1 MEQLYEFFRS
11 LLQDTNTSFVRYL
24 HEDIDWN
31 ARMIA
36 IVGARGVGK
45 TTMLLQHIKI
55 YNSTDDTLFVSADD
69 FYFTQHKLFDTASAF
84 YKNNGKH
91 LYIDEIHK
99 YSDWSRELKMIY
111 DHFPKLQVIFTGSS
125 ILDIYKG
132 SADLSRRVLMYHL
145 AGLSFREYLNI
156 SQNTNLKVYSLEEII
171 RNKVELPRN
180 IEHPLPLFKEYLEKG
195 YYPFFNEGSYKQR
208 LRQILT
214 LALESD
220 IPFYANMTVTTSRK
234 LKQLLYIISQSVPF
248 KPNFTKIATIME
260 VHRNQVTDFMFYLEK
275 AGIVSQ
281 LRTEVQ
287 GIRAL
292 GKVEKV
298 YLGNTNL
305 IHALAEEKI
314 EIGNL
319 RETFFFSQMSVRHD
333 VFSSDIS
340 DFTING
346 KTFEIGGKKKGQK
359 QIEKAT
365 EGYIVKDDIEFG
377 YMNSVPLWAFGF
389 NY

>member
-1 MEQLYEFFRS
+1 MEQLYELFRS
-11 LLQDTNTSFVRYL
+11 LLQETNTSFVRYL
-24 HEDIDWN
+24 HSEIDWN

-55 YNSTDDTLFVSADD
+55 HNSTDDTLFISADD
-69 FYFTQHKLFDTASAF
+69 LYFTAHKLFDTASSF

-99 YSDWSRELKMIY
+99 YSDWSKELKMIY
-111 DHFPKLQVIFTGSS
+111 DYFPKLQVIFTGSS

-156 SQNTNLKVYSLEEII
+156 SLKTDLPAYSLEEII
-171 RNKVELPRN
+171 KNKVGLPG
-180 IEHPLPLFKEYLEKG
+180 IEHPLPLFKEYLQKG
-195 YYPFFNEGSYKQR
+195 YYPFFTEGGYEQR

-214 LALESD
+214 LTLESD
-220 IPFYANMTVTTSRK
+220 IPFYAGMTVTTSKK
-234 LKQLLYIISQSVPF
+234 LKQLLYIISKSVPF
-248 KPNFTKIATIME
+248 KPNFTKIATMME

-275 AGIVSQ
+275 AGIISQ
-281 LRTEVQ
+281 LRTQVQ

-292 GKVEKV
+292 GKIEKV

-305 IHALAEEKI
+305 IHTLAEDKP
-314 EIGNL
+314 EIGNT
-319 RETFFFSQMSVRHD
+319 RETFFFSQMSVKND

-359 QIEKAT
+359 QIEEAA

-377 YMNSVPLWAFGF
+377 YMNTVPLWAFGF

>member
-1 MEQLYEFFRS
+1 MEQLYELFRS
-11 LLQDTNTSFVRYL
+11 LLQETNTSFVRYL
-24 HEDIDWN
+24 HSEIDWN

-55 YNSTDDTLFVSADD
+55 HNSTDDTLFISADD
-69 FYFTQHKLFDTASAF
+69 LYFTEHKLFDTASTF

-156 SQNTNLKVYSLEEII
+156 SQKMDLPAYSLEEII
-171 RNKVELPRN
+171 KNKVELPD
-180 IEHPLPLFKEYLEKG
+180 IEHPLPLFREYLQKG
-195 YYPFFNEGSYKQR
+195 YYPFFAEGGYEQR

-214 LALESD
+214 LTLESD
-220 IPFYANMTVTTSRK
+220 IPFYASMTVTTSKK
-234 LKQLLYIISQSVPF
+234 LKQLLYIISKSVPF
-248 KPNFTKIATIME
+248 KPNFTKIATMME

-275 AGIVSQ
+275 AGIISQ
-281 LRTEVQ
+281 LRTQVQ

-305 IHALAEEKI
+305 IHALAEDKP

-319 RETFFFSQMSVRHD
+319 RETFFFSQMSVKND

-340 DFTING
+340 DFTINS

-359 QIEKAT
+359 QIEEAT
-365 EGYIVKDDIEFG
+365 EGYVVKDDIEFG

>member
-1 MEQLYEFFRS
+1 MNQLYELFRS
-11 LLQDTNTSFVRYL
+11 LLQETSTLFVRYL
-24 HEDIDWN
+24 HDEIDWN

-45 TTMLLQHIKI
+45 TTMLLQHIKLSSSI
-55 YNSTDDTLFVSADD
+55 DDTLFVSADD
-69 FYFTQHKLFDTASAF
+69 FYFTEYKLFDVASDF
-84 YKNNGKH
+84 YKNNGKY

-111 DHFPKLQVIFTGSS
+111 DHFPKLQIIFTGSS

-156 SQNTNLKVYSLEEII
+156 SMGINLPSYTLEDII
-171 RNKVELPRN
+171 KNRVQLSV
-180 IEHPLPLFKEYLEKG
+180 IEHPLPLFKEYIQKG
-195 YYPFFNEGSYKQR
+195 YYPFFAEGGYEQR
-208 LRQILT
+208 LRQILNLT
-214 LALESD
+214 LESD
-220 IPFYANMTVTTSRK
+220 IPVYASMNIATSKK

-248 KPNFTKIATIME
+248 KPNFTKIATMMD
-260 VHRNQVTDFMFYLEK
+260 VHRNQVTDFMYYLEK
-275 AGIVSQ
+275 AGVISQ
-281 LRTEVQ
+281 LRSEVK

-292 GKVEKV
+292 GKIEKV

-305 IHALAEEKI
+305 IHALVDNDSD
-314 EIGNL
+314 IGNL
-319 RETFFFSQMSVRHD
+319 RETFFFTTMSVRNS

-340 DFTING
+340 DFTIDG

-359 QIEKAT
+359 QIETAT
-365 EGYIVKDDIEFG
+365 EGYVVKDDIEFG
-377 YMNSVPLWAFGF
+377 YLNSVPLWAFGF

>member
-1 MEQLYEFFRS
+1 MEQLYEFFRA
-11 LLQDTNTSFVRYL
+11 LLQETNTFFIRYL
-24 HEDIDWN
+24 HNEINWD

-36 IVGARGVGK
+36 VVGARGTGK
-45 TTMLLQHIKI
+45 TTLLLQHIKM
-55 YNSTDDTLFVSADD
+55 YNLAEETLFVSADD
-69 FYFTQHKLFDTASAF
+69 LYFTEHKLFDTASAF

-145 AGLSFREYLNI
+145 AGLSFREYINI
-156 SQNTNLKVYSLEEII
+156 SRGTNMPSYSLEQVIK
-171 RNKVELPRN
+171 NKVELPG
-180 IEHPLPLFKEYLEKG
+180 IEHPLPLFKEYLLKG
-195 YYPFFNEGSYKQR
+195 YYPFFTEAGYEQR
-208 LRQILT
+208 LRQILNLT
-214 LALESD
+214 LESD
-220 IPFYANMTVTTSRK
+220 IPFYANMNIATSKK

-248 KPNFTKIATIME
+248 KPNFTKIATMMD
-260 VHRNQVTDFMFYLEK
+260 VHRNQVTDFMYYLEK
-275 AGIVSQ
+275 AGIISQ
-281 LRTEVQ
+281 LRAEVK

-292 GKVEKV
+292 GKVDKV

-305 IHALAEEKI
+305 IYALAEDKPD
-314 EIGNL
+314 IGNL
-319 RETFFFSQMSVRHD
+319 RETFFFTLMSVKND

-340 DFTING
+340 DFTIDG
-346 KTFEIGGKKKGQK
+346 KTFEIGGRKKGQK
-359 QIEKAT
+359 QIESAV
-365 EGYIVKDDIEFG
+365 EGYVVKDDIEFG
-377 YMNSVPLWAFGF
+377 YMNSIPLWAFGC